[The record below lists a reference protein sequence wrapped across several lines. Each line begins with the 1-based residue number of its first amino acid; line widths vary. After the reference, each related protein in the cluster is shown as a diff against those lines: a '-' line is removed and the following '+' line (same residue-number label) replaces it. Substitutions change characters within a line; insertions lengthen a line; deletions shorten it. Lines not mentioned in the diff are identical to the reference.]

1 MTMNLIPGVES
12 TGSALTAE
20 KIRLEIIA
28 QNIANS
34 NTTQDASG
42 NVYKRKEVAFEE
54 FIKTPDRRVPGY
66 VDENLYQGVRVADVY
81 DDQTPG
87 RMIFNPGHPHA
98 NDDGMVE
105 MPNVD
110 VYEMIDLI
118 SASRAYEA
126 NLTVVKTS
134 RRMAQQ
140 AMAIGKII
148 FNIVNEIS
156 SLPSLSDLL
165 SQNPELT
172 AKPTARSFC

>member
-1 MTMNLIPGVES
+1 MVALSRNLTLQSKAGFDQLGIFYHDYEFNTGVES
-12 TGSALTAE
+12 TGSALSAE

-34 NTTQDASG
+34 NTTQDADG

-54 FIKTPDRRVPGY
+54 YVKIPERRVPGY
-66 VDENLYQGVRVADVY
+66 VDDENLYQGVRVTDVF

-87 RMIFNPGHPHA
+87 RMIYNPGHPHA
-98 NDDGMVE
+98 NEDGMVE

-110 VYEMIDLI
+110 VSREMVDLI

-140 AMAIGKII
+140 AMAIGK
-148 FNIVNEIS
+148 
-156 SLPSLSDLL
+156 
-165 SQNPELT
+165 
-172 AKPTARSFC
+172 

>member
-1 MTMNLIPGVES
+1 MSMNLIPGIES
-12 TGSALTAE
+12 TGSALSAE

-42 NVYKRKEVAFEE
+42 NVYKRKEVVFEE
-54 FIKTPDRRVPGY
+54 FTKSPEKRIPGY
-66 VDENLYQGVRVADVY
+66 VDENLYQGVRVTDVV

-87 RMIFNPGHPHA
+87 IMIYNPGHPQA
-98 NDDGMVE
+98 NEDGMVE

-110 VYEMIDLI
+110 VSREMVDLI

-140 AMAIGKII
+140 AMAIGK
-148 FNIVNEIS
+148 
-156 SLPSLSDLL
+156 
-165 SQNPELT
+165 
-172 AKPTARSFC
+172 

>member
-12 TGSALTAE
+12 TGSALSAE
-20 KIRLEIIA
+20 KIRLEVIA

-42 NVYKRKEVAFEE
+42 KVYQRKEVAFEE
-54 FIKTPDRRVPGY
+54 FIKTPGRRTPGY
-66 VDENLYQGVRVADVY
+66 VDENLYQGVRVVDVY

-98 NDDGMVE
+98 NKVGMVE
-105 MPNVD
+105 MPNVG
-110 VYEMIDLI
+110 VSREMIDLI

-126 NLTVVKTS
+126 NLSVVKTS

-140 AMAIGKII
+140 ALAIG
-148 FNIVNEIS
+148 
-156 SLPSLSDLL
+156 
-165 SQNPELT
+165 
-172 AKPTARSFC
+172 R

>member
-1 MTMNLIPGVES
+1 MSMNLIPGIES
-12 TGSALTAE
+12 TGSALSAE

-54 FIKTPDRRVPGY
+54 FIKTPERRVPGY
-66 VDENLYQGVRVADVY
+66 VDENLYQGVRETDVY

-87 RMIFNPGHPHA
+87 HPHA
-98 NDDGMVE
+98 NEDGMVE

-110 VYEMIDLI
+110 VSREMIDLI

-140 AMAIGKII
+140 AMAIGK
-148 FNIVNEIS
+148 
-156 SLPSLSDLL
+156 
-165 SQNPELT
+165 
-172 AKPTARSFC
+172 

>member
-1 MTMNLIPGVES
+1 MSMNLIQELNQQVV
-12 TGSALTAE
+12 LYLLK

-42 NVYKRKEVAFEE
+42 NVYKRKEVVFEE
-54 FIKTPDRRVPGY
+54 FIKNPERRVPGY
-66 VDENLYQGVRVADVY
+66 VDENLYQGVRVTDVT

-87 RMIFNPGHPHA
+87 RMIYNPGHPHA
-98 NDDGMVE
+98 NEDGMVE

-110 VYEMIDLI
+110 VSREMVDLI

-140 AMAIGKII
+140 AMAIGK
-148 FNIVNEIS
+148 
-156 SLPSLSDLL
+156 
-165 SQNPELT
+165 
-172 AKPTARSFC
+172 